1 MNKSIT
7 QYLLFVAAIPG
18 MVIGGIAAF
27 IFLSLVM
34 GWIWTLETIYE
45 NRV

>member
-1 MNKSIT
+1 MNKPIL
-7 QYLLFVAAIPG
+7 QQLLFAASLPG